1 MAAILIV
8 EDDPDNRNLLSG
20 AVAIMG
26 YEILT
31 TDSAEQA
38 LRVLDVRTDISLLVC
53 DICLPGM
60 DGIAL
65 SAVVRQRYPSLKVAL
80 VTGDA
85 DAAESAI
92 SNGAIAMLKP
102 YNFTVLTRVIAETL
116 GATSEGSSGDP
127 S

>member
-8 EDDPDNRNLLSG
+8 EDDPDNRAVLSG

-31 TDSAEQA
+31 ADSAEAA
-38 LRVLDVRTDISLLVC
+38 LRVLDARNDVSLLVC
-53 DICLPGM
+53 DIRLPGM

-65 SAVVRQRYPSLKVAL
+65 SEVARHRHPALKVVL

-85 DAAESAI
+85 EAADSAI
-92 SNGAIAMLKP
+92 SNGVIAMLKP

-116 GATSEGSSGDP
+116 GTGGKS
-127 S
+127 